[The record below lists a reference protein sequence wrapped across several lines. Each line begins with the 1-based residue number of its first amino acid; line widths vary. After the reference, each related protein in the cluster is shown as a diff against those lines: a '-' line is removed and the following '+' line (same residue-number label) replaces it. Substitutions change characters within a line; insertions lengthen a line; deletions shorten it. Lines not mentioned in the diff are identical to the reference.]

1 MSDDLNEL
9 LETKPESNKP
19 KTPETPKPAAVSK
32 PPVPQEKSTTPTQP
46 IASLEDVEVVYS
58 PSRVTNYK
66 TLKALGT
73 ILKTFAYGSG
83 IGGIISIV
91 TALGNASST
100 DRFGRYVGFG
110 AEFYLFLVIGVMGI
124 FTALPFAFLS
134 ESINVILDIEANS
147 RQAAKT
153 LGRILK
159 SQ

>member
-9 LETKPESNKP
+9 LETKPEGNKP
-19 KTPETPKPAAVSK
+19 KSPETPKPVVISK
-32 PPVPQEKSTTPTQP
+32 PPTPQENTTPAQP
-46 IASLEDVEVVYS
+46 TVSLEDVEVVYS

-66 TLKALGT
+66 TLKALGA

-91 TALGNASST
+91 IALGNAGST
-100 DRFGRYVGFG
+100 DRFGRYVGLG
-110 AEFYLFLVIGVMGI
+110 AEFYLFLIIGVMGI

-159 SQ
+159 AQ